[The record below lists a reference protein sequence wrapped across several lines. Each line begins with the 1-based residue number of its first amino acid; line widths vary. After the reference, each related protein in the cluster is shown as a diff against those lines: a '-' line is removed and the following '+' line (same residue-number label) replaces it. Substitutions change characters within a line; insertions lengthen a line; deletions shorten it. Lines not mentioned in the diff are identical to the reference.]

1 MQNLA
6 ISITKL
12 SGLEHLVI
20 GHHSPPTDILSNY
33 ILRSISEA
41 NIKVLDL
48 TTSSPVLVQD
58 AFKIVTIMPTLNTF
72 YLFPG
77 ITEVS

>member
-1 MQNLA
+1 MHNLA

-12 SGLEHLVI
+12 SSLEHLVI
-20 GHHSPPTDILSNY
+20 GHHSPVTDSLTNY
-33 ILRSISEA
+33 ILRSISET

-48 TTSSPVLVQD
+48 TTSSPALVQE
-58 AFKIVTIMPTLNTF
+58 AFKIVTIMPTLSTF